1 MMKTIAL
8 LSVLLFSVWNHGLL
22 WMSSKFISSKP
33 PGRRMVTS
41 NLNILLNCSLHAA
54 LLTFSL
60 GLAIRITFG
69 HLRFLICQDFA
80 LIARDQPRIC
90 SDWLD
95 HDDVMDLDQLE
106 QSLDIFLRF
115 WTVFLIV
122 EVGMKLSFMLVA
134 GLANFSRLVQIS
146 LVHNHRWLQNYNDK
160 ESFGVKCRVAYFFKH
175 FL

>member
-80 LIARDQPRIC
+80 VIGRDQPRIC
-90 SDWLD
+90 SDWLY
-95 HDDVMDLDQLE
+95 HDDA
-106 QSLDIFLRF
+106 IKPFA
-115 WTVFLIV
+115 LI
-122 EVGMKLSFMLVA
+122 GWIMMTSW
-134 GLANFSRLVQIS
+134 IS
-146 LVHNHRWLQNYNDK
+146 TN
-160 ESFGVKCRVAYFFKH
+160 
-175 FL
+175 